1 MGIVAESFQILYK
14 SLLQAHF
21 QLSTLDQSKAAK
33 IGGKVPAWC
42 PRSAAR
48 EK

>member
-14 SLLQAHF
+14 SLLHF